1 MQGDGRR
8 SSGQMAPLS
17 SRRNQQKKE
26 KIMTQSTK
34 DQIEGKLHQ
43 VTGDAKEKAGELLDN
58 SEMAA
63 EGRDESLS
71 GSIQKKIGEIKK
83 VFGK

>member
-1 MQGDGRR
+1 VNSRSVKLAILAQTFTFLRR
-8 SSGQMAPLS
+8 A
-17 SRRNQQKKE
+17 
-26 KIMTQSTK
+26 
-34 DQIEGKLHQ
+34 
-43 VTGDAKEKAGELLDN
+43 EKAGELLDN
-58 SEMAA
+58 TEMAA

>member
-1 MQGDGRR
+1 
-8 SSGQMAPLS
+8 
-17 SRRNQQKKE
+17 
-26 KIMTQSTK
+26 MTESTK
-34 DQIEGKLHQ
+34 DRIEGKLHQ

-58 SEMAA
+58 AEMAS

-71 GSIQKKIGEIKK
+71 RSIQKKIGEIKR